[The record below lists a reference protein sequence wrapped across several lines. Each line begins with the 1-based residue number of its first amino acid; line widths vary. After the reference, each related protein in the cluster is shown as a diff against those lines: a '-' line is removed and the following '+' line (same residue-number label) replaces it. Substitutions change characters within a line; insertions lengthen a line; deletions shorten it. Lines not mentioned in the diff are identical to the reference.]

1 VREPDDLDA
10 AQEMIDDTL
19 AVACEFLHP
28 REDLRRVEAE
38 FLDSLL
44 CADAAAWSRAEAEG
58 KRLAE
63 LHHRLGAL
71 WGQASESVRAR
82 DLDRL
87 GETTAAIRYVA
98 EREFRRSERGDAQRD
113 DG

>member
-1 VREPDDLDA
+1 MSDDLDRA
-10 AQEMIDDTL
+10 EEIINDTL
-19 AVACEFLHP
+19 ALAGELLDP

-38 FLDSLL
+38 FLDSML

-58 KRLAE
+58 KRQAE

-71 WGQASESVRAR
+71 WGQASESVRAH

-113 DG
+113 G